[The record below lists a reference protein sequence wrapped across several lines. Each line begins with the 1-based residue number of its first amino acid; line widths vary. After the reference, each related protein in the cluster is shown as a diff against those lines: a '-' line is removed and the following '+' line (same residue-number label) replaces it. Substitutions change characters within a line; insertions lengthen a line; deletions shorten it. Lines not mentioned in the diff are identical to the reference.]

1 MKRLVIATTVLAALS
16 ASPALAQ
23 SYNTDYGTSTSLS
36 AQSSWQAHDTRRARG
51 LNAQAYVPDAY
62 VDGVNVGTDPDPS
75 IRLQLRRDP
84 TSLTQ

>member
-1 MKRLVIATTVLAALS
+1 MKRLVIAATVLAALS

-23 SYNTDYGTSTSLS
+23 SYNSDYGTTALA
-36 AQSSWQAHDTRRARG
+36 AQSSWQAHDARRARG
-51 LNAQAYVPDAY
+51 LNAQAFAPDTY

-84 TSLTQ
+84 SSLTQ